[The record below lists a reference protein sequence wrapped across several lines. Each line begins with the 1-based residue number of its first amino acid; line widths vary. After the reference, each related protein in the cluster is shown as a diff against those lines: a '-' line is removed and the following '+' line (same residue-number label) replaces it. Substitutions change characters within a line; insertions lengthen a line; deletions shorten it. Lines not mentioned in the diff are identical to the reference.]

1 MSAYVMDG
9 AMIEIR
15 TRLYETKLSALHR
28 AKARLYRACLSQ
40 NLEEAGIELGNVR
53 QLEFEMP
60 DYPEWPETT
69 DELKERLTERFTTP
83 YPEKKVP
90 SDDAHTVRYS
100 RP

>member
-1 MSAYVMDG
+1 MDG
-9 AMIEIR
+9 ITIEKR

-28 AKARLYRACLSQ
+28 AKSRLYRACLSQ
-40 NLEEAGIELGNVR
+40 NLQEAGMALGVVR

-69 DELKERLTERFTTP
+69 DELAARLTERFTTP
-83 YPEKKVP
+83 YPDKKVP
-90 SDDAHTVRYS
+90 DDDAHTVRYS

>member
-1 MSAYVMDG
+1 MSAYIMDG
-9 AMIEIR
+9 ATIENR

-40 NLEEAGIELGNVR
+40 NHEEAGIELGIVR

-83 YPEKKVP
+83 YPGKKVP
-90 SDDAHTVRYS
+90 GDDAHSMRYS